1 MEKYV
6 HKVQYYET
14 DKMSFTH
21 HSNYIRFMEE
31 ARTDFLEK
39 VGFPYKRL
47 EDEGIVSPVIAV
59 NATYKKSTTYVDEIE
74 IEVQLKSF
82 TGVRCEFEYL
92 MTCRGEIVC
101 TASSQHC
108 FLDRNGSPISVK
120 RTHPEFFKTMENLCK
135 N

>member
-1 MEKYV
+1 MEKYI

-59 NATYKKSTTYVDEIE
+59 NATYKKSTTYADEIE

-92 MTCRGEIVC
+92 MTCCGEIVC
-101 TASSQHC
+101 AASSQHC
-108 FLDRNGSPISVK
+108 FLDTNGRPISVK
-120 RTHPEFFKTMENLCK
+120 RAHPEFFKTMENLCK